1 MLLMSLKK
9 SFHSNHVSPLPK
21 GKAAYF
27 FRPTA
32 CRPERVQEISTTH
45 ARELNWSSWRRSQ
58 SSRMH
63 RGNLLNEGLM
73 GLVQHGGE

>member
-45 ARELNWSSWRRSQ
+45 ARELN
-58 SSRMH
+58 
-63 RGNLLNEGLM
+63 
-73 GLVQHGGE
+73 